1 MILALVTNGSLDLPE
16 VILRVVAAGVL
27 GGLIGLERELSGQ
40 PAGFRTHILVSLGA
54 VLFTLV
60 GAYGVKGF
68 SIGGVSSV
76 SFDPTRIAAQV
87 VTGIGFLGAG
97 AIIRSGGSVRGLTTA
112 AALWVTAAV
121 GTAVGFGFWD
131 AAIATT
137 VVTVVAL
144 YGLKWFERKTL
155 RRLKRGRH
163 EFAVDA
169 LPQLKITDLAGAIE
183 SRRARVMAVRMESAD
198 QANQQL
204 TLFVQLPGG
213 ISPGDFLEALKT
225 VHGVASASW
234 LL

>member
-1 MILALVTNGSLDLPE
+1 
-16 VILRVVAAGVL
+16 
-27 GGLIGLERELSGQ
+27 
-40 PAGFRTHILVSLGA
+40 LGA
-54 VLFTLV
+54 ALFTLV

-97 AIIRSGGSVRGLTTA
+97 AIIRYGGSVRGLTTA

-137 VVTVVAL
+137 MVTVVAL

-155 RRLKRGRH
+155 GRLKRGRH

-183 SRRARVMAVRMESAD
+183 SRRARIISVRMESDD
-198 QANQQL
+198 QGNQQL
-204 TLFVQLPGG
+204 MLFVQLPGG
-213 ISPGDFLEALKT
+213 MSPGDLLEALKT
-225 VHGVASASW
+225 VDGVASISW
-234 LL
+234 LR